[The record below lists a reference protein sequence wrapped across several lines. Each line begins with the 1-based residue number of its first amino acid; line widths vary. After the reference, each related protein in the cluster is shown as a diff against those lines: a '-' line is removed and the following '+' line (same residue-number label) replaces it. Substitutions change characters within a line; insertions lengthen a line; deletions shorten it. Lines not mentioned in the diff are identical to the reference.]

1 MIQAR
6 HVSAQPQ
13 AAVAGAA
20 VRWGARTAFV
30 ALLATSLLI
39 PQLKNSFWTYPA
51 VANPWVL
58 APFCALFLLAVID
71 LSHPWQLLHLDLL
84 VLLSFVVSLAF
95 WSATS
100 FLPLLFI
107 DLPLVYL
114 GARMVMVARIGS
126 SGRRPATITSHQL
139 VLSRRWLLVGIVV
152 LAAVHVSW
160 TLSSSV
166 NTDVGEASVRGAL
179 KIVHGQT
186 VYGVDRPLVSNLGY
200 DPHFDT
206 YGPVVYEAYVPFAA
220 AASSTLAARLATL
233 FFDLLTA
240 VLLFALGRKVRGS
253 TAGVTLAYCWLAF
266 PFTLYAGGLAS
277 NDSLV
282 AAALVGT
289 LLVAQSPARRGAL
302 LAVAALSKLS
312 PLALVP
318 LMAGHGLP
326 ARGGRAPLM
335 LRFTAAFALVGSALF
350 LPVLVH
356 GGASDFLSR
365 TLGFQA
371 GREPAYSIWERLGG
385 DAFSHTAVWIKDSAR
400 VLHGLLVAATV
411 AAGVALMWLPR
422 RRDVIGL
429 AGASAALLMALQL
442 CAGYYSFTYI
452 LWFAPLVLIAL
463 VLGGPQ
469 PTTVSA
475 FGSDVSTS
483 GAFSPTTARSSI
495 RTPRVPDRYM
505 PGSTVTTLPM
515 SSGASEAVR
524 DSRGASWISSPTP

>member
-1 MIQAR
+1 VFQEQCI
-6 HVSAQPQ
+6 SATSQPSI
-13 AAVAGAA
+13 AGTG
-20 VRWGARTAFV
+20 VRWGTRTAFV

-51 VANPWVL
+51 VPNPWVL
-58 APFCALFLLAVID
+58 APFCALFLLALID
-71 LSHPWQLLHLDLL
+71 LSHPWQILHLDLL
-84 VLLSFVVSLAF
+84 VLLSFVVALAF
-95 WSATS
+95 WSESS
-100 FLPLLFI
+100 FLPLLFV
-107 DLPLVYL
+107 DAPLVYL
-114 GARMVMVARIGS
+114 GARMAMIARIGR
-126 SGRRPATITSHQL
+126 SGRASATIGPRRL
-139 VLSRRWLLVGIVV
+139 VLSRRWLLVGIAV
-152 LAAVHVSW
+152 LAVVHVSW
-160 TLSSSV
+160 TLSAAV
-166 NTDVGEASVRGAL
+166 NTDVGEASVSGAMKL
-179 KIVHGQT
+179 VHGT
-186 VYGVDRPLVSNLGY
+186 RLYGVDRPLVSNLGY

-220 AASSTLAARLATL
+220 VASPTLAARLATL

-240 VLLFALGRKVRGS
+240 ALLFALGRRTRGL

-289 LLVAQSPARRGAL
+289 LLVAQSPVRRGAM

-318 LMAGHGLP
+318 LLAGHDLP
-326 ARGGRAPLM
+326 ARGRRAPL
-335 LRFTAAFALVGSALF
+335 LRFAGAFALVSLALF
-350 LPVLVH
+350 LPAVAH
-356 GGASDFLSR
+356 GGANDFLGR

-385 DAFSHTAVWIKDSAR
+385 DAFAHTAPWIKDSAR
-400 VLHGLLVAATV
+400 VLHGLLVAVTV
-411 AAGVALMWLPR
+411 AAGVALLWLPR

-442 CAGYYSFTYI
+442 CDGYYTFTYI
-452 LWFAPLVLIAL
+452 LWFAPLVLVAL
-463 VLGGPQ
+463 LLSPPQ
-469 PTTVSA
+469 AMTVSA
-475 FGSDVSTS
+475 LGSVLSTS
-483 GAFSPTTARSSI
+483 GPSSPTATRSSI
-495 RTPRVPDRYM
+495 RTPSSPGRYT
-505 PGSTVTTLPM
+505 PGSTVTTLPI